1 MAVHE
6 ELDILVFLA
15 SFVFLI
21 AVYFSF
27 RLSRETQH
35 EKYWLALAVGFLV
48 FAIHHWLEIPLGM
61 GLLPEGTERIVE
73 QFSSIIGSI
82 LFAYATHGL
91 YKSMKEINKKL
102 K

>member
-1 MAVHE
+1 MAE
-6 ELDILVFLA
+6 YLEILVFLA
-15 SFVFLI
+15 SFIFLI

-27 RLSRETQH
+27 MLSRETRH

-48 FAIHHWLEIPLGM
+48 FAVHHWMEIPADFGFIS
-61 GLLPEGTERIVE
+61 EQKERVIE
-73 QFSSIIGSI
+73 QFSSILGSV

-91 YKSMKEINKKL
+91 YKSMKEINQKL